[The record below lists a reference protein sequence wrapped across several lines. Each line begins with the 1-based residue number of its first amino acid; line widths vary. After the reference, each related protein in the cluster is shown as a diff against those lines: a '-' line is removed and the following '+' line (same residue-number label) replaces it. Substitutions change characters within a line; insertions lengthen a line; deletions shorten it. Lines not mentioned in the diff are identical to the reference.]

1 MSKSRAKKTALRIKS
16 VKGRRGKFWKQR
28 LDSGDS
34 SDQMPQSYDHQHEGK
49 DTLNEVTTY

>member
-1 MSKSRAKKTALRIKS
+1 MMSKSRAKKTALRIKS
-16 VKGRRGKFWKQR
+16 VKDRRGKFWKQR

-49 DTLNEVTTY
+49 DTMNVF